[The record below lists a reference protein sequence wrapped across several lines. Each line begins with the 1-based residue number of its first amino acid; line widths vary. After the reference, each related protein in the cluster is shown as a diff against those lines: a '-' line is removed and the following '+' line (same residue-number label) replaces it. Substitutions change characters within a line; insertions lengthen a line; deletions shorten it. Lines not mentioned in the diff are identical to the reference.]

1 MPARLRPTA
10 PIAANAVLVG
20 DPGRALLLA
29 QTLVE
34 EPKMCNHARGLWG
47 YSGRTPHGA
56 ELTIQSTGMGGPSAA
71 IVLTDLVELGVGRA
85 IRVGTC
91 AALDQSL
98 GAGEALTVTA
108 ARADGGA
115 AGSYGIEPGEAARPD
130 PGLAARLAR
139 ELAPHSRPAEIA
151 SFDVM
156 PTDPRTAGGALAA
169 DLQTA
174 TVLACGAFLGIAVA
188 AVLIV
193 AETTAGTTI
202 ADDDLAE
209 ATKRVGSAAAGVL
222 SG

>member
-29 QTLVE
+29 QALVE
-34 EPKMCNHARGLWG
+34 KPKMCNHARGLWG
-47 YSGRTPHGA
+47 YTDRTPSGD

-71 IVLTDLVELGVGRA
+71 IVLTDLVELGVRRA

-91 AALDQSL
+91 AALDPSL
-98 GAGEALTVTA
+98 DLGEALTVTA
-108 ARADGGA
+108 ARAEGGT
-115 AGSYGIEPGEAARPD
+115 AGSFGVAPGNAARPD
-130 PGLAARLAR
+130 PELTAGLERA
-139 ELAPHSRPAEIA
+139 LAPHWRPAEIA

-156 PTDPRTAGGALAA
+156 PTEPLPSGGPLAA

-174 TVLACGAFLGIAVA
+174 TILACGSFLGIAVA

-193 AETTAGTTI
+193 AETAAGETI
-202 ADDDLAE
+202 ADADLE
-209 ATKRVGSAAAGVL
+209 EETKRVGSAVAGVL